1 MFEVIAR
8 SSGLNFVFDKDVR
21 SDQKTTI
28 FLKKTTIADAM
39 NVLLM
44 SVAERTREIGLRR
57 AIGARQRDIRNQF
70 LAEAL
75 VLSVGGGLLGLIF
88 GYSCVLLAN
97 QTGQVTAVLR
107 PGVVVGSC
115 GLALVMG
122 LLCGVYPAQRAAKLQ
137 PINALRSE

>member
-1 MFEVIAR
+1 MLASLQQTSATLTMMLGAIA
-8 SSGLNFVFDKDVR
+8 S
-21 SDQKTTI
+21 
-28 FLKKTTIADAM
+28 IALLVGGIGMM

-88 GYSCVLLAN
+88 GYGCVLLVN
-97 QTGQVTAVLR
+97 HTGQVTAVLR
-107 PGVVVGSC
+107 PAVAAGSS